1 MNEKNRVRLVQR
13 LLFCFT
19 IAAVGI
25 LSDPMGISEGLEIQ
39 AQDPGN
45 TNRTIDL
52 MVGELLTDY
61 PVLNELTQEN
71 STGQIEHLK
80 SLNSTESIQ
89 TLLALNALENLV
101 ELRDSQMLSYQSN
114 QTAMANHT
122 DLQ

>member
-1 MNEKNRVRLVQR
+1 MNENKRVRLVQR
-13 LLFCFT
+13 LIFCFA

-52 MVGELLTDY
+52 MVDELLPDY
-61 PVLNELTQEN
+61 PVLNESTQEN
-71 STGQIEHLK
+71 STEQIEHLN

-101 ELRDSQMLSYQSN
+101 ELRDSQMLPYQSN
-114 QTAMANHT
+114 QNPIANYT
-122 DLQ
+122 DMQ

>member
-1 MNEKNRVRLVQR
+1 MNENNRVRLVQR
-13 LLFCFT
+13 LIFCFT

-52 MVGELLTDY
+52 MVNELLTDY

-71 STGQIEHLK
+71 STGQ
-80 SLNSTESIQ
+80 
-89 TLLALNALENLV
+89 
-101 ELRDSQMLSYQSN
+101 SN
-114 QTAMANHT
+114 T
-122 DLQ
+122 

>member
-1 MNEKNRVRLVQR
+1 MNENKKVRLVQR
-13 LLFCFT
+13 LIFCFA

-52 MVGELLTDY
+52 MVDELLTDY
-61 PVLNELTQEN
+61 PVSNESTQEN
-71 STGQIEHLK
+71 STGQIEHLN

-101 ELRDSQMLSYQSN
+101 ELRDSQMLPYQSN
-114 QTAMANHT
+114 QTPITNYT
-122 DLQ
+122 DMQ